1 MKVLLI
7 GCGAVG
13 ISLAT
18 ALYSSG
24 ADTRLVARGRTA
36 ASIKENGLK
45 RSGGFGEAA
54 VPPQKVRVYENAG
67 EAGGGYDFIID
78 SAKTTGNADIA
89 ETLKKCAENP
99 LAPGGIFV
107 LCQNGLGNE
116 EAFLDIFHREQ
127 IYHASF
133 AIGFRRPR
141 PFESEVTVFSKPM
154 TIGSLFGQPASACQ
168 SLADAING
176 GGIPCGVSDEIG
188 RTLWAKYLYNCAL
201 NPLSAILKVNY
212 GGLVKSQSGID
223 IISRIIEEIF
233 AVMHAAGASTFWP
246 DAEAYKKDFFEN
258 ILPPTYAHRSS
269 TLQDMERKIPTEI
282 NSLNGAIVRMG
293 ERLSVKTPYNRFIT
307 QLIKAA
313 ESVY

>member
-1 MKVLLI
+1 MKVLII

-24 ADTRLVARGRTA
+24 ADIRVVARGRTA
-36 ASIKENGLK
+36 QSIKENGLA
-45 RSGGFGEAA
+45 RCGGFGKVLIGPE
-54 VPPQKVRVYENAG
+54 KVRVYANAG
-67 EAGGGYDFIID
+67 EAGGDYDFIIN
-78 SAKTTGNADIA
+78 SAKATGNADIA
-89 ETLKKCAENP
+89 ESLRGKKP
-99 LAPGGIFV
+99 LGPGGIFV

-116 EAFLDIFHREQ
+116 EAFDGIFPKEQ

-141 PFESEVTVFSKPM
+141 PFESEVTVYSKPV

-168 SLADAING
+168 SLADAIDK

-188 RTLWAKYLYNCAL
+188 KTMWAKFLYNSAL
-201 NPLSAILKVNY
+201 NPLSALLRTEY
-212 GGLVKSQSGID
+212 GGLVKSRSSVEIMGHIID
-223 IISRIIEEIF
+223 EIF
-233 AVMHAAGASTFWP
+233 AVMHAARCSTFWP
-246 DAEAYKKDFFEN
+246 DAKAYKKDFFEN

-282 NSLNGAIVRMG
+282 DSLNGAIVRMG
-293 ERLSVKTPYNRFIT
+293 ERLAVETPYNRFIT
-307 QLIKAA
+307 QMIKAA
-313 ESVY
+313 ESLY